1 MMTSLHLRSVSVGVL
16 AVLATAVTTAAGA
29 ADPAPVA
36 AVEQVSV
43 RSTAHFDF
51 NKASVR
57 LDDQATLLAE
67 VAKMK
72 DVTWQAVTATGHT
85 DSIGSVAY
93 NRRLAD
99 RRAEA
104 VKAFLVGKGVDGAI
118 IDTGEKAAQAPVAPN
133 DTSTGRA
140 KNRRTEVVFQGVRA
154 STR

>member
-1 MMTSLHLRSVSVGVL
+1 MMTVNCPRGVL
-16 AVLATAVTTAAGA
+16 AALFATAATVALAAETGA
-29 ADPAPVA
+29 GA

-57 LDDQATLLAE
+57 MDDQATLLSE

-85 DSIGSVAY
+85 DSIGSAAY

-118 IDTGEKAAQAPVAPN
+118 IETGEKAAEAPVAPN
-133 DTSTGRA
+133 DTSSGRA
-140 KNRRTEVVFQGVRA
+140 KNRRTEVVFRGVRTVA
-154 STR
+154 R